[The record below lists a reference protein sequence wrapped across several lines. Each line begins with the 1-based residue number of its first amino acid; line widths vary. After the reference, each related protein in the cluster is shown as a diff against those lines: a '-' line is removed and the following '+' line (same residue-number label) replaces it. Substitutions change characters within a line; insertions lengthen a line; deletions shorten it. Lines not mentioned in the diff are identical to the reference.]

1 LPLRRGYYYPR
12 ASPTHCH
19 GAQRGVKLHAVMNIL
34 VTGASGGI
42 GGAICRALAQRG
54 ATLALHYQADRSA
67 AEATR
72 HALPGNGHAILQAD
86 LGEPAAAERLWREAS
101 QRAPI
106 DAVVNNAGI
115 FPNHPPLTT
124 DFADWTAAW
133 QRTLATNLSGPAHLS
148 YFAARAMAQRARGRI
163 VNVSSRAAFRGE
175 PTAPAYAASK
185 AGLNAL
191 SQSLAKALA
200 GSGVYVFVIAPGW
213 VSTARVA
220 TRVQDEA
227 VLADQP
233 LGRVA
238 TPEEVAQ
245 VVAWCALDAP
255 PSMTGAI
262 LDVNGASYL
271 RS

>member
-1 LPLRRGYYYPR
+1 MSR
-12 ASPTHCH
+12 
-19 GAQRGVKLHAVMNIL
+19 IL

-42 GGAICRALAQRG
+42 GAAICTALARRG
-54 ATLALHYQADRSA
+54 VTVLLHYRSNRTA

-72 HALPGNGHAILQAD
+72 QALEGGGHSLIQAD
-86 LGEPAAAERLWREAS
+86 LGDPNSIEQLWHEAAGHQS
-101 QRAPI
+101 I

-115 FPNHPPLTT
+115 YSLHPPLAT
-124 DFADWTAAW
+124 DYSNWTAAW
-133 QRTLATNLSGPAHLS
+133 QRTLATNLTAAAHLS
-148 YFAARAMAQRARGRI
+148 YCAARTMAEQGHGRI
-163 VNVSSRAAFRGE
+163 VNISSRGAFRGE
-175 PTAPAYAASK
+175 PDAPAYAASK

-200 GSGVYVFVIAPGW
+200 GKSVYVFVVAPGW
-213 VSTARVA
+213 VSTETVA
-220 TRVQDEA
+220 PFVRDAT

-245 VVAWCALDAP
+245 VVSYLALDAP
-255 PSMTGAI
+255 ASMTGAI

>member
-1 LPLRRGYYYPR
+1 MTR
-12 ASPTHCH
+12 A
-19 GAQRGVKLHAVMNIL
+19 L

-42 GGAICRALAQRG
+42 GAAIARSLAARG
-54 ATLALHYQADRSA
+54 MTLLLHYQSGRDA

-72 HALPGNGHAILQAD
+72 RALQGEGHGLIQAD
-86 LGEPAAAERLWREAS
+86 LGDPASVERLWQAAAA
-101 QRAPI
+101 QQPI
-106 DAVVNNAGI
+106 DALVNNAGI
-115 FPNHPPLTT
+115 FPEHPPLAT
-124 DFADWTAAW
+124 DYAAWTAAW
-133 QRTLATNLSGPAHLS
+133 QRTLATNLTGAAHLA
-148 YFAARAMAQRARGRI
+148 YFAARAMAQRAAGRI
-163 VNVSSRAAFRGE
+163 VSVSSRAAFRGE

-185 AGLNAL
+185 AGLNAFT
-191 SQSLAKALA
+191 QSMAKAFA
-200 GSGVYVFVIAPGW
+200 GKGVYLYVVAPGW

-220 TRVQDEA
+220 GRVKEPA
-227 VLADQP
+227 VIADQP

-245 VVAWCALDAP
+245 AVTFCVLDAP

>member
-1 LPLRRGYYYPR
+1 M
-12 ASPTHCH
+12 SN
-19 GAQRGVKLHAVMNIL
+19 VL

-42 GGAICRALAQRG
+42 GAAISKALARRGVAVTVHYQSQRG
-54 ATLALHYQADRSA
+54 RAEETLA
-67 AEATR
+67 
-72 HALPGNGHAILQAD
+72 ALEGRGHRMVQAD
-86 LGEPAAAERLWREAS
+86 LSDPAAVARLWRELSAAG
-101 QRAPI
+101 RI

-115 FPNHPPLTT
+115 FPTHPPLSTPY
-124 DFADWTAAW
+124 DEWTAAW
-133 QRTLATNLSGPAHLS
+133 ERTLALNLAAPAHLS
-148 YFAARAMAQRARGRI
+148 YCAARTMAELGQGRI
-163 VNVSSRAAFRGE
+163 INVSSRGAFRGE

-200 GSGVYVFVIAPGW
+200 ARGVYVFVVAPGW
-213 VSTARVA
+213 VATQRVA
-220 TRVQDEA
+220 QAVSDPA

-245 VVAWCALDAP
+245 VVTYCALDAP

-262 LDVNGASYL
+262 IDVNGASYL

>member
-1 LPLRRGYYYPR
+1 VT
-12 ASPTHCH
+12 S
-19 GAQRGVKLHAVMNIL
+19 IL

-42 GGAICRALAQRG
+42 GAAVCRALARRG
-54 ATLALHYQADRSA
+54 VTVLLHYRSNRAA

-72 HALPGNGHAILQAD
+72 QALEGGGHSLIQGD
-86 LGEPAAAERLWREAS
+86 LGDPDSIERLWREADA
-101 QRAPI
+101 RLPV
-106 DAVVNNAGI
+106 DAVINNAGI
-115 FPNHPPLTT
+115 YPHHPPLAT
-124 DFADWTAAW
+124 DYADWTATW

-148 YFAARAMAQRARGRI
+148 YCAARAMAERRHGRI
-163 VNVSSRAAFRGE
+163 VSVSSRGAFRGE
-175 PTAPAYAASK
+175 PNAPAYAASK

-200 GSGVYVFVIAPGW
+200 SKGVYVFVVAPGW
-213 VSTARVA
+213 VSTERVA
-220 TRVQDEA
+220 AYVHDRA

-238 TPEEVAQ
+238 TPEEVAE
-245 VVAWCALDAP
+245 VVSYCALDAP
-255 PSMTGAI
+255 PSVTGAI

>member
-1 LPLRRGYYYPR
+1 MTR
-12 ASPTHCH
+12 
-19 GAQRGVKLHAVMNIL
+19 VL

-42 GGAICRALAQRG
+42 GAAIASALAARG
-54 ATLALHYQADRSA
+54 ASLVLHYQSGRAA

-72 HALPGNGHAILQAD
+72 AALAGQGHSLVGGNLSDAAD
-86 LGEPAAAERLWREAS
+86 IERLWREAS
-101 QRAPI
+101 AAAPL

-124 DFADWTAAW
+124 DYADWTAAW
-133 QRTLATNLSGPAHLS
+133 QRTLAINLSGPANLS
-148 YFAARAMAQRARGRI
+148 WFAARSMAARGGGRI
-163 VNVSSRAAFRGE
+163 VSVSSRGAFRGE
-175 PTAPAYAASK
+175 PLAPAYAASK
-185 AGLNAL
+185 AGLNAF

-200 GSGVYVFVIAPGW
+200 PSGVYCFVVAPGW

-220 TRVQDEA
+220 AAIADKA

-245 VVAWCALDAP
+245 VVAFCVLEAP
-255 PSMTGAI
+255 ASMTGAI

-271 RS
+271 R